1 MAGSSPP
8 AASARPHRLVLL
20 GGGHAHLQVLRDLA
34 TAPLLDVHVTLVSL
48 STELVYSGMVPGRV
62 AGRYRD
68 EECRIPLEPLARR
81 AGVEFIV
88 GEAIGV
94 DATNRSVLIA
104 RRAGTTETR
113 GYDVASLDVG
123 GVMDRES
130 ITGAAEH
137 ALFVRPIGVFLDAL
151 GARLRGSAVRE
162 ISRDAAGDV
171 DGAAAAGAA
180 RRAPPDDLVVI
191 GGGAGGV
198 ELALALRARRGPIA
212 RIALVCGGPLL
223 AAHSAALQRRVRRA
237 LAERGVA
244 VHEATCRSIAA
255 DAAVLDN
262 GAKLTCD
269 LAIVATGS
277 AAPAWLRPSGL
288 ALDADGFVATGPTL
302 QSLSHPE
309 VFGAGDV
316 ATRADA
322 RRPRN
327 GVHAVRAG
335 PPLARNLRLFV
346 EGRPC
351 RPYRP
356 QRRSLALIACGDGSA
371 IAEWHGWS
379 LEGPAIG
386 RWKDRIDR
394 DFVAL
399 NRAA

>member
-1 MAGSSPP
+1 
-8 AASARPHRLVLL
+8 
-20 GGGHAHLQVLRDLA
+20 VLRQLA
-34 TAPLLDVHVTLVSL
+34 TAPLSGVHVTLVSP
-48 STELVYSGMVPGRV
+48 STELVYSGMVPGLV
-62 AGRYRD
+62 AGRYRA
-68 EECRIPLEPLARR
+68 EECRIPLEPLATR
-81 AGVEFIV
+81 GHVEFIV
-88 GEAIGV
+88 GEAVGL
-94 DATNRSVLIA
+94 DARTCSVSIA
-104 RRAGTTETR
+104 RRGGTTE
-113 GYDVASLDVG
+113 GHEYDVASLDVG
-123 GVMDRES
+123 GVMAREA
-130 ITGAAEH
+130 IAGAADH
-137 ALFVRPIGVFLDAL
+137 ALFVRPIGAFLEAL
-151 GARLRGSAVRE
+151 EARLRGSAVRE
-162 ISRDAAGDV
+162 VNRDVAGV
-171 DGAAAAGAA
+171 AEGAVSASAV

-212 RIALVCGGPLL
+212 RVALVCGGPLL

-237 LAERGVA
+237 LAERRVA
-244 VHEATCRSIAA
+244 VHEAACRSIAV

-262 GAKLTCD
+262 GMQLTCD

-288 ALDADGFVATGPTL
+288 ALDADGFVASGPTL

-309 VFGAGDV
+309 VFAAGDV

-322 RRPRN
+322 KRPRN

-335 PPLARNLRLFV
+335 PPLARNLRLFL
-346 EGRPC
+346 ERRPC

-356 QRRSLALIACGDGSA
+356 QRHALALIACGDGSA

-394 DFVAL
+394 EFVAL
-399 NRAA
+399 NRVA

>member
-1 MAGSSPP
+1 
-8 AASARPHRLVLL
+8 
-20 GGGHAHLQVLRDLA
+20 VLRDLA
-34 TAPLLDVHVTLVSL
+34 SAPLSGVQMTLVSS
-48 STELVYSGMVPGRV
+48 STELVYSGMVPGLV

-88 GEAIGV
+88 GEAIGLN
-94 DATNRSVLIA
+94 ATKRSVSIA
-104 RRAGTTETR
+104 RRGKATEIC

-130 ITGAAEH
+130 IAGAAEH
-137 ALFVRPIGVFLDAL
+137 ALFVRPIGVFLEAL
-151 GARLRGSAVRE
+151 DARLRGSAVRE
-162 ISRDAAGDV
+162 VVRDGAGDV
-171 DGAAAAGAA
+171 DGAASAGAA

-212 RIALVCGGPLL
+212 RVALVCGGPLL
-223 AAHSAALQRRVRRA
+223 AAHSAALQRRVRRS

-244 VHEATCRSIAA
+244 VHEATCRSITA
-255 DAAVLDN
+255 DAARLDN
-262 GAKLTCD
+262 GTQLACD

-288 ALDADGFVATGPTL
+288 ALDADGFVASGPTL

-309 VFGAGDV
+309 VFAAGDV

-322 RRPRN
+322 KRPRN

-335 PPLARNLRLFV
+335 PPLARNLRLFL
-346 EGRPC
+346 ERRPC

-356 QRRSLALIACGDGSA
+356 QRHALALIACGDGSA

-394 DFVAL
+394 EFVAL
-399 NRAA
+399 NRVA

>member
-1 MAGSSPP
+1 
-8 AASARPHRLVLL
+8 
-20 GGGHAHLQVLRDLA
+20 VLRELA
-34 TAPLLDVHVTLVSL
+34 TAPLPGVDITLVSP
-48 STELVYSGMVPGRV
+48 STDLVYSGMVPGLV
-62 AGRYRD
+62 GGRYRA

-81 AGVEFIV
+81 AGVEFV
-88 GEAIGV
+88 IGAATGL
-94 DATNRSVLIA
+94 DATVRTITVA
-104 RRAGTTETR
+104 RHGGDIEVRD
-113 GYDVASLDVG
+113 YDVASLDVG
-123 GVMDRES
+123 GEAVRDA
-130 ITGAAEH
+130 IAGAALH
-137 ALFVRPIGVFLDAL
+137 ALFVRPIGAFLDAL
-151 GARLRGSAVRE
+151 ETRLRGSAVRGV
-162 ISRDAAGDV
+162 ADV
-171 DGAAAAGAA
+171 ADGVAPAIAM

-198 ELALALRARRGPIA
+198 ELALALRVRRGPVA
-212 RIALVCGGPLL
+212 RVALVCGGPLL

-237 LAERGVA
+237 LIRRGID
-244 VHEATCRSIAA
+244 VHEAVCQAIGSDR
-255 DAAVLDN
+255 VLLDN
-262 GAKLTCD
+262 GTHLACD

-277 AAPAWLRPSGL
+277 AAPAWLQPSGL

-302 QSLSHPE
+302 QSLSHPA
-309 VFGAGDV
+309 VFAAGDV

-322 RRPRN
+322 KRPRN

-335 PPLARNLRLFV
+335 PPLARNLRLHL

-356 QRRSLALIACGDGSA
+356 QRHSLALIACGDGSA

-394 DFVAL
+394 EFVAL